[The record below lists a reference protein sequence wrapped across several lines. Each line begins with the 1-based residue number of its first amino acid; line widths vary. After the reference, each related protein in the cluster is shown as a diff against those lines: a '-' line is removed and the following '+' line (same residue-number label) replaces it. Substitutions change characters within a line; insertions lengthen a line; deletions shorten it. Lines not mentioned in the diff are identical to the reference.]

1 MKGKTIRNELLRLA
15 KYRSNDVVKLAFL
28 SKEDGDKLDGLDLTG
43 LTELKWGSN
52 GITEMKLL
60 DRLQVLRLLD
70 EIDRREDE
78 SDLGAFLS
86 GLGKGEAP

>member
-1 MKGKTIRNELLRLA
+1 MTGKSIKNELRKLA
-15 KYRSNDVVKLAFL
+15 NYRSNDVVKLAFL
-28 SKEDGDKLDGLDLTG
+28 SREDGAAIDGLDLTG
-43 LTELKWGSN
+43 LTELKWGSG

-60 DRLQVLRLLD
+60 DRLQVLKLLD
-70 EIDRREDE
+70 EITRREGE